1 MNQSHPLVLSA
12 LPMITNTFYGR
23 EDELCQI
30 REALDPSKPGRKSL
44 LLLGIGGSGKTQLA
58 LRHIQQDGQQYSSIL
73 WVNAS
78 TIDHARWS
86 FSEAAAI
93 ISSSWP
99 RELPVAYTGPDTDNI
114 LKVTARLRSTR
125 YTNWLIVIDSIDD
138 PEEGQLSRYMPY
150 SEYGSVLVT
159 STRHISCNGF
169 RPGKR
174 LALDGLDP
182 QSSRSLIL
190 ATAER
195 VDTDGDCK

>member
-23 EDELCQI
+23 ENELCEM
-30 REALDPSKPGRKSL
+30 REALDPVRPGRKSL

-58 LRHIQQDGQQYSSIL
+58 LRHIQQDGQRYSAIL

-78 TIDHARWS
+78 TREHARWS
-86 FSEAAAI
+86 FSEATAI

-99 RELPVAYTGPDTDNI
+99 RELPVAYAGADTDNV
-114 LKVTARLRSTR
+114 LKVITRLRSTR

-159 STRHISCNGF
+159 STRHIACNGF

-174 LALDGLDP
+174 LVVDGLDH

-195 VDTDGDCK
+195 ADLGEDCK